1 MIFQDTEEEDKIL
14 RLAYSISNA
23 SAFKQIM
30 RCIMLAE
37 NFKYR
42 GLIEYFEK
50 ISAIPRPT
58 FYEGR
63 IAEYICDFAKERGL
77 FFVSDEYNNVFV
89 RMPASKGR
97 EDEDA
102 VLLQGHTDMV
112 CEKNADIEHDFFNDG
127 IELYE
132 SDGFIR
138 ARGTTLGAD
147 NGVAVAIMLYIL
159 DGAEGNLISHP
170 TIECLF
176 TASEEKGLVGA
187 GKFDYS
193 VVTATKMINMDSA
206 DESEIIV
213 GCAGG
218 QRSELKLS
226 TLAEP
231 CDMQN
236 IKVTVK
242 GLFGGHSGED
252 INKGRA
258 NANKLMGRVLN
269 EIGKLCDIRLVS
281 LFGGSKD
288 NAIPRECEAV
298 IALDRL
304 EGVYELCTALE
315 KEIKGELIS
324 DDSAFSLSLEPVE
337 GCGVAFNKADTKK
350 IVFLLATVADGAFKY
365 CEGLDSVVEYSRN
378 LGIAAADAK
387 EASALFVF
395 MPRSAKDSQIKASS
409 AELDIYA
416 DILGFEH
423 RVVNSYSG
431 WDGSPDS
438 PLCRLY
444 ADCYNELFLGECR
457 VNVIH
462 AGLECGV
469 IKKLC
474 PKLDII
480 SCGTMVLDLHS
491 PDEALNIASFERF
504 FAVISTMLSKKI

>member
-1 MIFQDTEEEDKIL
+1 
-14 RLAYSISNA
+14 
-23 SAFKQIM
+23 
-30 RCIMLAE
+30 MLAE
-37 NFKYR
+37 NFRYK
-42 GLIEYFEK
+42 GLLEYFKK

-58 FYEGR
+58 FSEGK
-63 IAEYICDFAKERGL
+63 IAEYICNFAKERGL
-77 FFVSDEYNNVFV
+77 FFVTDKHNNVFV
-89 RMPASKGR
+89 RLLASEGR
-97 EDEDA
+97 EGEDA
-102 VLLQGHTDMV
+102 ILLQGHTDMV
-112 CEKNADIEHDFFNDG
+112 CEKNADVEHDFYSDG

-159 DGAEGNLISHP
+159 DGAEGNLKSHP

-187 GKFDYS
+187 GEFDYS

-218 QRSELKLS
+218 QRSELRFS
-226 TLAEP
+226 TSVEP
-231 CDMQN
+231 CDMTDLK
-236 IKVTVK
+236 ISVK

-258 NANKLMGRVLN
+258 NANKLMGRILN
-269 EIGKLCDIRLVS
+269 EIAKICDVRIVS

-298 IALDRL
+298 IAVERSD
-304 EGVYELCTALE
+304 GIYELCSLLE
-315 KEIKGELIS
+315 GEIKSELVN
-324 DDSAFSLSLEPVE
+324 DDRAFSVSVE
-337 GCGVAFNKADTKK
+337 SVQSSGTAFSIKDSKK
-350 IVFLLATVADGAFKY
+350 LIFLLATVADGAFKM
-365 CEGLDSVVEYSRN
+365 CEGLESVVEYSRN
-378 LGIAAADAK
+378 LGIAEIDAK
-387 EASALFVF
+387 KSSALFVF

-409 AELDIYA
+409 SELDAYA
-416 DILGFEH
+416 EILGFEH
-423 RVVNSYSG
+423 RIVNSYSG

-444 ADCYNELFLGECR
+444 ADCYKELFGGECR

-462 AGLECGV
+462 AGHECGV

-474 PKLDII
+474 PQLDII
-480 SCGTMVLDLHS
+480 SCGAIVLDLHS

-504 FAVISTMLSKKI
+504 FTVISTMLSKIN

>member
-1 MIFQDTEEEDKIL
+1 
-14 RLAYSISNA
+14 
-23 SAFKQIM
+23 
-30 RCIMLAE
+30 MLAE

-42 GLIEYFEK
+42 GLIEYFMRV
-50 ISAIPRPT
+50 SSIPRPT
-58 FYEGR
+58 FAEEK
-63 IAEYICDFAKERGL
+63 IAEYIYSFAKERGL
-77 FFVSDEYNNVFV
+77 FAIKDEYNNVFV
-89 RMPASKGR
+89 RLPASAGR
-97 EDEDA
+97 EGEDA

-112 CEKNADIEHDFFNDG
+112 CEKNAGVEHDFYSDG

-132 SDGFIR
+132 SEGFIR
-138 ARGTTLGAD
+138 AKGTTLGAD

-159 DGAEGNLISHP
+159 DGAEGNLTSHP

-218 QRSELKLS
+218 QRSELKFSGEPL
-226 TLAEP
+226 P
-231 CDMQN
+231 CDMPSVR
-236 IKVTVK
+236 ISVK

-252 INKGRA
+252 INRGRA
-258 NANKLMGRVLN
+258 NANKLMGRILN
-269 EIGKLCDIRLVS
+269 EIRARYDIRLIS

-298 IALDRL
+298 IAVNAPNGVFALCREL
-304 EGVYELCTALE
+304 ED
-315 KEIKGELIS
+315 EIRGELVS
-324 DDSAFSLSLEPVE
+324 DDSGFSLSAEL
-337 GCGVAFNKADTKK
+337 CKDKCDLAFSKEDTKK
-350 IVFLLATVADGAFKY
+350 LVFLLATVADGAFKM

-378 LGIAAADAK
+378 LGVAEIDANS
-387 EASALFVF
+387 ASALFVF
-395 MPRSAKDSQIKASS
+395 MPRSAKDSQIRASS
-409 AELDIYA
+409 AELDAYA
-416 DILGFEH
+416 DMLGFEH
-423 RVVNSYSG
+423 IIVNSYSG
-431 WDGSPDS
+431 WDGSAAS

-444 ADCYNELFLGECR
+444 SDCYRELFSAECR

-462 AGLECGV
+462 AGLECGI

-480 SCGTMVLDLHS
+480 SCGAIVLDLHS
-491 PDEALNIASFERF
+491 PDESLNIASFERF
-504 FAVISTMLSKKI
+504 FSVILLMLTKDF

>member
-1 MIFQDTEEEDKIL
+1 
-14 RLAYSISNA
+14 
-23 SAFKQIM
+23 
-30 RCIMLAE
+30 MLAE
-37 NFKYR
+37 NFRYK
-42 GLIEYFEK
+42 GLLEYFKK

-58 FYEGR
+58 FSEGK
-63 IAEYICDFAKERGL
+63 IAEYICNFAKERGL
-77 FFVSDEYNNVFV
+77 FFVTDKHNNVFV
-89 RMPASKGR
+89 RLLASEGR
-97 EDEDA
+97 EGEDA
-102 VLLQGHTDMV
+102 ILLQGHTDMV
-112 CEKNADIEHDFFNDG
+112 CEKNADVEHDFYSDG

-159 DGAEGNLISHP
+159 DGAEGNLKSHP

-187 GKFDYS
+187 GEFDYS

-218 QRSELKLS
+218 QRSELRFS
-226 TLAEP
+226 TSVEP
-231 CDMQN
+231 CDMTDLK
-236 IKVTVK
+236 ISVK

-258 NANKLMGRVLN
+258 NANKLMGRILN
-269 EIGKLCDIRLVS
+269 EIAKICDVRIVS

-298 IALDRL
+298 IAVERSD
-304 EGVYELCTALE
+304 GIYELCSLLE
-315 KEIKGELIS
+315 GEIKSELVN
-324 DDSAFSLSLEPVE
+324 DDRAFSVSVE
-337 GCGVAFNKADTKK
+337 SVQSSGTAFSIKDSKK
-350 IVFLLATVADGAFKY
+350 LIFLLATVADGAFKM
-365 CEGLDSVVEYSRN
+365 CEGLESVVEYSRN
-378 LGIAAADAK
+378 LGIAEIDAK
-387 EASALFVF
+387 KSSALFVF

-409 AELDIYA
+409 SELDAYA
-416 DILGFEH
+416 EILGFEH
-423 RVVNSYSG
+423 RIVNSYSG

-444 ADCYNELFLGECR
+444 ADCYKELFGGECR

-474 PKLDII
+474 PQLDII
-480 SCGTMVLDLHS
+480 SCGAIVLDLHS

-504 FAVISTMLSKKI
+504 FTVISTMLSKIN

>member
-1 MIFQDTEEEDKIL
+1 
-14 RLAYSISNA
+14 
-23 SAFKQIM
+23 
-30 RCIMLAE
+30 MLAE
-37 NFKYR
+37 NFKYK
-42 GLIEYFEK
+42 GLMEYFKK

-58 FYEGR
+58 FSEGK
-63 IAEYICDFAKERGL
+63 IAEYICNFAKERGL
-77 FFVSDEYNNVFV
+77 FFVTDEHNNVFV
-89 RMPASKGR
+89 RLPASEGR

-112 CEKNADIEHDFFNDG
+112 CEKNADVEHDFYNDG

-159 DGAEGNLISHP
+159 DGAEGNLQSHP

-176 TASEEKGLVGA
+176 TAAEEKGLVGA
-187 GKFDYS
+187 GAFDYS

-218 QRSELKLS
+218 QRSELRFS
-226 TLAEP
+226 TVSESCTQPNLK
-231 CDMQN
+231 
-236 IKVTVK
+236 ILVK

-258 NANKLMGRVLN
+258 NANKLMGRILN
-269 EIGKLCDIRLVS
+269 EIEKLCNVRLVW
-281 LFGGSKD
+281 LYGGSKD

-298 IALDRL
+298 IAVDKLD
-304 EGVYELCTALE
+304 GIYELCSLLE
-315 KEIKGELIS
+315 NEIKSELVS
-324 DDSAFSLSLEPVE
+324 DDRGFSLSVEPIE
-337 GCGVAFNKADTKK
+337 NNGTAFSKEDSKK
-350 IVFLLATVADGAFKY
+350 LIFLLATVADGAFKM
-365 CEGLDSVVEYSRN
+365 CEGLESVVEYSRN
-378 LGIAAADAK
+378 LGIAEADSK
-387 EASALFVF
+387 SASALFVF

-409 AELDIYA
+409 SELDAYA
-416 DILGFEH
+416 EILGFEH
-423 RVVNSYSG
+423 CIVNSYSG

-444 ADCYNELFLGECR
+444 ADCYKELFGGECR

-474 PKLDII
+474 PQLDII
-480 SCGTMVLDLHS
+480 SCGAIVLDLHS

-504 FAVISTMLSKKI
+504 FTVISAMLSKIN